1 MTNNAVNLGCEL
13 TRLLTYLL
21 TRLEKYF
28 GYTPPPLPPRPRS
41 IPRLLKTAI
50 LYAVKPNSLNE
61 HYTITVFSACQLK
74 TSYEVSIAQGL

>member
-1 MTNNAVNLGCEL
+1 MTNNAVNLGCEP

-21 TRLEKYF
+21 TRLEKF
-28 GYTPPPLPPRPRS
+28 RLHPPSPPRPRS
-41 IPRLLKTAI
+41 IPQLLKTAI

-61 HYTITVFSACQLK
+61 HYTITVFSACQPK